1 MGALLK
7 LTAITQGEPGCLA
20 QRAWPGPRSAGLR
33 AGELDVAGL
42 IWTPWDL
49 IKKVRRAGQAISG
62 ITDAIRTGRGFHV
75 AGMEYAQ
82 VSGH

>member
-1 MGALLK
+1 MAL
-7 LTAITQGEPGCLA
+7 
-20 QRAWPGPRSAGLR
+20 S
-33 AGELDVAGL
+33 
-42 IWTPWDL
+42 WTSWDL